1 MQVVACGE
9 LYGSMHKAGEDFV
22 KTQHTPVK
30 ITLEVVGGGGG
41 NNDDGDD
48 DDDDVEHIFIVQEI
62 KIGY

>member
-1 MQVVACGE
+1 
-9 LYGSMHKAGEDFV
+9 MHKAGEDFV